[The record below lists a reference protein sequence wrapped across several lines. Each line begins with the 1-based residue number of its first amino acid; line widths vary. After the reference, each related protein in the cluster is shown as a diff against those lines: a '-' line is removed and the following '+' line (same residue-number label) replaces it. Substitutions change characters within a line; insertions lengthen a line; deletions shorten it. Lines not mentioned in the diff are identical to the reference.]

1 MKNVIQGKDMWTKV
15 HDPDTKFDPNGYYS
29 VSVLVQEEDAVEMCE
44 YLDGLAKKR
53 LAEEIKNNPKR
64 KDLTLK
70 KPYSPATDKDGNET
84 GEIEFKCKLKAKFQS
99 RDGKWFTQK
108 PLVVDSKR
116 TPITKDTLIGNGS
129 TIKVAFEPVPYSM
142 MSSKTCSVSLRL
154 KGVQVIQLVEYQG
167 DLFEDE
173 DGFIAKAANDNIGE
187 VAVEADF

>member
-1 MKNVIQGKDMWTKV
+1 MKNIIQGKAMWAKV
-15 HDPDTKFDPNGYYS
+15 HDPDTKFDANGIYS
-29 VSVLVQEEDAVEMCE
+29 VSVLVPEEEAQEMCE
-44 YLDGLAKKR
+44 HLDGLAKKK

-70 KPYSPATDKDGNET
+70 TPYEQATDKDGNET
-84 GEIEFKCKLKAKFQS
+84 GEIEFKIKAKAKFQS

-108 PLVVDSKR
+108 PIVVDSKR
-116 TPITKDTLIGNGS
+116 TPMTRDTLIGNGS
-129 TIKVAFEPVPYSM
+129 TVKVAFDIVPYAM

-154 KGVQVIQLVEYQG
+154 KGVQVLNLVEYQG

-173 DGFIAKAANDNIGE
+173 DGFIAKAENDNHGE